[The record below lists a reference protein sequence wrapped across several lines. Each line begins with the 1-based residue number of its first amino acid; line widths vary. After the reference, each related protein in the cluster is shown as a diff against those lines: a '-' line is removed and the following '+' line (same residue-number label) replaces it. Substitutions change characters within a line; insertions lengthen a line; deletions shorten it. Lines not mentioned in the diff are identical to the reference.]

1 MEVFDTFMKSGSD
14 YIEIIGLKLYLDLY
28 VDSIKTVLYE
38 SWCFYVDMFSVIMK
52 LDQDIWIISLI
63 GCIIIP
69 TIVKKITSI
78 NSKKIINSQKNDI
91 TKLQT
96 KLYNSYYEINKMNI
110 EIDKIIHSYEETLKE
125 RDIKIIMLV
134 NQLNNNSN
142 KVTPGIIVD
151 NGISMVDK
159 YSNTINEKGNIK
171 CSVNLQDNNIIK
183 SLQDQIKEKDKRYSK
198 LFDEIADKQRKLNN
212 IEKQFNLLRN
222 K

>member
-14 YIEIIGLKLYLDLY
+14 YIEMIGLKLYLDLY

-38 SWCFYVDMFSVIMK
+38 SWCFYVDMFRVIMK
-52 LDQDIWIISLI
+52 LDQDIWIILFIS
-63 GCIIIP
+63 CIIIP

-96 KLYNSYYEINKMNI
+96 KLNNSYYEINKMNI

-171 CSVNLQDNNIIK
+171 CSVNLQDNDIIK

-198 LFDEIADKQRKLNN
+198 LFDEIADKQKKLNN

>member
-14 YIEIIGLKLYLDLY
+14 YIEMIGIKLYLDLF
-28 VDSIKTVLYE
+28 VDSIKTVLYK
-38 SWCFYVDMFSVIMK
+38 SWCFYVDMFRVITK
-52 LDQDIWIISLI
+52 LDQDIWIISFI
-63 GCIIIP
+63 SCIFIP

-96 KLYNSYYEINKMNI
+96 KLNNSYYEINKMNI

-125 RDIKIIMLV
+125 RDIKLIMLV
-134 NQLNNNSN
+134 NQLNNNLN

-171 CSVNLQDNNIIK
+171 CSVNLQDNDIIK

-198 LFDEIADKQRKLNN
+198 LFDEIADKQKKLNN